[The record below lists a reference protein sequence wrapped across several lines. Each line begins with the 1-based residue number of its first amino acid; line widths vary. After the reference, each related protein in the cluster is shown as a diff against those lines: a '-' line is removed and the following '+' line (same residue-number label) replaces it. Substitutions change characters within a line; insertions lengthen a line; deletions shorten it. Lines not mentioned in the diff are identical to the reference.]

1 LAVTSAQC
9 STGTCEKAKLPSCT
23 AKCNGVNPSIS
34 WTLTS
39 APRSTRMH
47 TRSSICPCITQCN
60 GVCLTAVQGCHVCAM
75 FDKDACKSH
84 ASFLH
89 RRMQRG
95 PRPSLSWVCAVLDK
109 DEREINAFPLNGQ
122 VKRGQAVT
130 VFGYQVG
137 AVLEEDA
144 RKIRLHG

>member
-1 LAVTSAQC
+1 
-9 STGTCEKAKLPSCT
+9 
-23 AKCNGVNPSIS
+23 
-34 WTLTS
+34 
-39 APRSTRMH
+39 
-47 TRSSICPCITQCN
+47 
-60 GVCLTAVQGCHVCAM
+60 M